1 MLFVNPEKAGDIS
14 FPSRKKDELSC
25 RKLVEEAVVYGGL
38 FGHFSGKQPML
49 QLILC
54 WPRQE
59 AEELFCILAEQ
70 E

>member
-1 MLFVNPEKAGDIS
+1 MLFGNPEKAGDIS

-38 FGHFSGKQPML
+38 FDHFSGNQPML

-54 WPRQE
+54 WPRQ
-59 AEELFCILAEQ
+59 AEELFWILTEQ